1 MAHSVGGEP
10 TGDVKNNVKC
20 KNVLVEHTKSILL
33 KC

>member
-20 KNVLVEHTKSILL
+20 KNVLFEQAVNTD
-33 KC
+33 